1 MEKVELTFY
10 IVLGYGVLLFSVTA
24 LIVLAALRKR
34 GKALLQLK
42 EQEIES
48 HKELIAATL
57 SAHEEERQHIGM
69 ELHDDL
75 GQNLTAIWL
84 NMQDLSSDVQNMK
97 MEQTLTAIEDSIQK
111 CSHLSKMLYPA
122 VLKKVGLKE
131 GILQLA
137 HDMGNGN
144 KVKAEM
150 DLDDLGLE
158 PDADLHIYRIF
169 QELIN
174 NSMKYADPS
183 KIKLGLKKQADNVLL
198 MYEDD
203 GVGAD
208 LKTVKH
214 GLGLN
219 NIKLRAERLGGEAEL
234 VSSPGDGF
242 KVKIEIPY
250 GK

>member
-10 IVLGYGVLLFSVTA
+10 IVLAYAILLFSVTA
-24 LIVLAALRKR
+24 LIVVAALRKR
-34 GKALLQLK
+34 GKALLLLK

-84 NMQDLSSDVQNMK
+84 NMQDISSDVQNVK

-131 GILQLA
+131 GVLQLA
-137 HDMGNGN
+137 HDMGNGS

-150 DLDDLGLE
+150 DIDELE
-158 PDADLHIYRIF
+158 LEADGDLHIYRIC

-174 NSMKYADPS
+174 NSMKYANPNT
-183 KIKLGLKKQADNVLL
+183 IKLQLKQMEDCILL
-198 MYEDD
+198 HYLDD
-203 GVGAD
+203 GEGAD
-208 LKTVKH
+208 LNRVKH

-219 NIKLRAERLGGEAEL
+219 NVKLRAERLGGEA
-234 VSSPGDGF
+234 VITSSPGQGF
-242 KVKIEIPY
+242 EVKIEIPH
-250 GK
+250 GE